1 MIFNLGVIF
10 GGGVLSTG
18 AFLKKKASGKKNVVA
33 QLTRSITGFAQLTR
47 NYKLIKNEMERKPRE
62 RRMWSLS

>member
-33 QLTRSITGFAQLTR
+33 QLTRRIFFKKR
-47 NYKLIKNEMERKPRE
+47 VIKNEMERKSRK
-62 RRMWSLS
+62 RKK